1 MNRRIIAAVCGC
13 TTLLLICFA
22 LSSCSKSPKDKTYRM
37 RASTPLA
44 AHGTVGKAMKKFC
57 ELVEQK
63 SNGRIKTQDFYIG
76 ELGNQREMVE
86 MAHDGS
92 LEVVTSLA
100 SGTARYVPQLALFE
114 YPYIY
119 KDESHLVRVLDAMEQ
134 EVSSLLEPHNFI
146 AIGGQNM
153 GFRHMLNKR
162 RPIKTPADL
171 KGLKMRGPNPIYVGM
186 FKALGANGTTTDWSE
201 IYSALQT
208 GIIDG
213 IEASPDMLLSMKFNE
228 QAKYLSKTSH
238 IAACVYY
245 MIRKDWFDSLPDDL
259 RQVVKEAAK
268 EAAAYQNSLDI
279 TVQAQALETMATE
292 GVKINDVDNL
302 DDFKNQLI
310 EFKKNYI
317 AQKGQTWQQ
326 LYDKLVAVE

>member
-1 MNRRIIAAVCGC
+1 MNRRIIAAVCSC
-13 TTLLLICFA
+13 TLLLLIVFA
-22 LSSCSKSPKDKTYRM
+22 VSSCSKSPKEKTYRM

-63 SNGRIKTQDFYIG
+63 SDGRIKTQDFYIG
-76 ELGNQREMVE
+76 EMGNQREMVE

-114 YPYIY
+114 YPYVY
-119 KDESHLVRVLDAMEQ
+119 KDEAHLVRVLDAMEDD
-134 EVSSLLEPHNFI
+134 VSELLAPHNFI
-146 AIGGQNM
+146 AMGGQNM
-153 GFRHMLNKR
+153 GFRHMLNKE
-162 RPIKTPADL
+162 RPIKTPGDL

-213 IEASPDMLLSMKFNE
+213 IEASPDMLHSMKFNE

-245 MIRKDWFDSLPDDL
+245 MIRKDWFESLPDDL
-259 RQVVKEAAK
+259 QQVVTAAAK
-268 EAAAYQNSLDI
+268 EAAAYQNDLDI
-279 TVQAQALETMATE
+279 KVQAQAMETLAKE
-292 GVKINDVDNL
+292 GVRINEVESL
-302 DDFKNQLI
+302 DEFKNHLV
-310 EFKKNYI
+310 EFKKSYI
-317 AQKGQTWQQ
+317 AEKPKAWQE
-326 LYDKLVAVE
+326 LYGKLVAVE